1 MNANLTPSSDTV
13 SSLAELQALYAA
25 PGERALRKQLSALD
39 EHAQRF
45 IGLSPF
51 LVLSSHD
58 GAGGLDA
65 SPRGG
70 VPGFV
75 KLTEQGDLLIPDAAG
90 NNRLD
95 SLRNI
100 VQTGAAGL
108 LFLIPGVDETLR
120 INGRAWLSRA
130 AADIG
135 LCSASVQAERR
146 PPKLVIRVAVREVY
160 LHCAKALMRSR
171 LWSDEARQP
180 RSVLPSMG
188 QMIHDQARLAGP
200 VESQAE
206 MVARYAADL

>member
-1 MNANLTPSSDTV
+1 MSDTLSPASDTV
-13 SSLAELQALYAA
+13 TSLAELQALYAA
-25 PGERALRKQLSALD
+25 PGERALRKQLPALD
-39 EHAQRF
+39 VHARRF
-45 IGLSPF
+45 IALSPF

-58 GAGGLDA
+58 GAGALDA

-70 VPGFV
+70 APGFV
-75 KLTEQGDLLIPDAAG
+75 QVTEGGELLIPDAAG

-100 VQTGAAGL
+100 VQTGAVGL

-130 AADIG
+130 AADIA

-146 PPKLVIRVAVREVY
+146 PPKLVIRVAVREAY

-188 QMIHDQARLAGP
+188 QMIHDQAGLSGP
-200 VESQAE
+200 VESQDQ